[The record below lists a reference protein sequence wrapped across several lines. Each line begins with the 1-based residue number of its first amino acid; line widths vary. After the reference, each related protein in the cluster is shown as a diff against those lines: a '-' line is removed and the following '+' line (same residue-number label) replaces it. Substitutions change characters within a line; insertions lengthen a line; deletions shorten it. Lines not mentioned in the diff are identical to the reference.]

1 MKKLLNALASF
12 APQERILLDQPMSK
26 YTSFRIGGPADVIF
40 LPENAGEIIMAKAM
54 AEESGVPVTVVGCGS
69 NLLVSDDGIRG
80 LVILLGKPFSAVEV
94 QGNVIHAQAGARM
107 SALANAA
114 LNHSLTGLEFA
125 SGIPGSVGGG
135 VYMNAGA
142 YGGQMSDVT
151 VEVEMIRDGMVV
163 RVPAEEMDFGYRH
176 SAAMEDESLIVG
188 ATFVLQ
194 AGDAGEIRAKMD
206 DLNGRRRDKQPLEY
220 PSAGSVFKR
229 PEGYFAGALIE
240 QSGLKGCRIGGA
252 EVSEKHAGFIVN
264 RGGATAQDVC
274 DLVAHVQKTVKENF
288 GVWMETEIRFVG
300 GEGDQAER
308 G

>member
-1 MKKLLNALASF
+1 MKKLLNALTSF
-12 APQERILLDQPMSK
+12 AGAERVRQDQPMDR
-26 YTSFRIGGPADVIF
+26 YTSFRIGGPADILF
-40 LPENAGEIIMAKAM
+40 LPETAEEIIMAQAL
-54 AEESGVPVTVVGCGS
+54 ANEDGVPVTIVGCGS
-69 NLLVSDDGIRG
+69 NLLVSDEGIRG
-80 LVILLGKPFSAVEV
+80 LVILLGKPFSHIEV

-114 LNHSLTGLEFA
+114 LSNGLAGLEFA

-142 YGGQMSDVT
+142 YGGQLSDVI

-163 RVPAEEMDFGYRH
+163 RVPAAEMDFGYRH
-176 SAAMEDESLIVG
+176 SAAMDEGGLIVG
-188 ATFVLQ
+188 ATFELRS
-194 AGDAGEIRAKMD
+194 GDPADIRALMD

-240 QSGLKGCRIGGA
+240 QAGLKGCRIGGA

-264 RGGATAQDVC
+264 RGGATAKDVC
-274 DLVAHVQKTVKENF
+274 DLVAHVQHTVQEKF
-288 GVWMETEIRFVG
+288 GVWMETEIRFIG
-300 GEGDQAER
+300 ME
-308 G
+308 

>member
-1 MKKLLNALASF
+1 MEKLLNALISF
-12 APQERILLDQPMSK
+12 AGEERVLVDQLMER
-26 YTSFRIGGPADVIF
+26 YTTFRIGGPADILF
-40 LPENAGEIIMAKAM
+40 YPETAQEILVAQALAVE
-54 AEESGVPVTVVGCGS
+54 AEVPVTVIGCGS
-69 NLLVSDDGIRG
+69 NLLVGDKGVRG
-80 LVILLGKPFSAVEV
+80 LVIALGKPFGGIEVE
-94 QGNVIHAQAGARM
+94 GNVIHAQAGARM

-114 LNHSLTGLEFA
+114 LAHGLAGLEFA

-142 YGGQMSDVT
+142 YGGQLSDVIRD
-151 VEVEMIRDGMVV
+151 VELIRDGMVV

-176 SAAMEDESLIVG
+176 SAAMDEEALITG

-194 AGDAGEIRAKMD
+194 PGDPEEIRAKMS

-240 QSGLKGCRIGGA
+240 QSGLKGCSVGGA
-252 EVSEKHAGFIVN
+252 QVSEKHAGFIVN

-274 DLVAHVQKTVKENF
+274 DLVEHVQQTVQQKF
-288 GVWMETEIRFVG
+288 GVWLDTEIRFI
-300 GEGDQAER
+300 GEE
-308 G
+308 

>member
-1 MKKLLNALASF
+1 MKKLLNALTSF
-12 APQERILLDQPMSK
+12 AGEDRVRQDQPMDR
-26 YTSFRIGGPADVIF
+26 YTSFRIGGPADVVF
-40 LPENAGEIIMAKAM
+40 QPETAQEIIMAQVLA
-54 AEESGVPVTVVGCGS
+54 AEDDVPVTVVGCGS

-80 LVILLGKPFSAVEV
+80 LVILLGKPFSQIEV

-114 LNHSLTGLEFA
+114 LANGLTGLEFA

-142 YGGQMSDVT
+142 YGGQLSDVI

-176 SAAMEDESLIVG
+176 SAAMDEGGLIVG
-188 ATFVLQ
+188 ATFALQ
-194 AGDAGEIRAKMD
+194 SGDPAEIRAKMD

-240 QSGLKGCRIGGA
+240 QAGLKGCRIGGA

-274 DLVAHVQKTVKENF
+274 DLVAHVQKTVQEQF
-288 GVWMETEIRFVG
+288 GVWLETEIRFLG
-300 GEGDQAER
+300 GE
-308 G
+308 

>member
-1 MKKLLNALASF
+1 MKKLLNALTSF
-12 APQERILLDQPMSK
+12 AGEDRVRQDQPMDR
-26 YTSFRIGGPADVIF
+26 YTSFRIGGPADVVF
-40 LPENAGEIIMAKAM
+40 QPETAQEIIMAQALA
-54 AEESGVPVTVVGCGS
+54 AEDDVPVTVVGCGS

-80 LVILLGKPFSAVEV
+80 LVILLGKPFSQIEV

-114 LNHSLTGLEFA
+114 LANGLTGLEFA

-142 YGGQMSDVT
+142 YGGQLSDVI

-176 SAAMEDESLIVG
+176 SAAMDEGGLIVG

-194 AGDAGEIRAKMD
+194 SGDPAEIRAKMD

-240 QSGLKGCRIGGA
+240 QAGLKGCRIGGA

-274 DLVAHVQKTVKENF
+274 DLVAHVQKTVQEQF
-288 GVWMETEIRFVG
+288 GVWLETEIRFLG
-300 GEGDQAER
+300 GE
-308 G
+308 

>member
-1 MKKLLNALASF
+1 MKNLLNALISF
-12 APQERILLDQPMSK
+12 AGAERVRQDQPMDK
-26 YTSFRIGGPADVIF
+26 LTSFRIGGPADILF
-40 LPENAGEIIMAKAM
+40 YPQSAEEIIMAQAM
-54 AEESGVPVTVVGCGS
+54 AAEAEVPVTVVGCGS
-69 NLLVSDDGIRG
+69 NLLVSDEGIRG
-80 LVILLGKPFSAVEV
+80 LVIALGRPFGEVIVE
-94 QGNVIHAQAGARM
+94 GNVIHAQAGARM

-114 LNHSLTGLEFA
+114 LNAGLTGLEFA

-142 YGGQMSDVT
+142 YGGQLSDCIR
-151 VEVEMIRDGMVV
+151 EVEMIRDGMVV

-176 SAAMEDESLIVG
+176 SAAMDAGGLIVG
-188 ATFVLQ
+188 ATFVLSE
-194 AGDAGEIRAKMD
+194 GDPAQIRATMD

-264 RGGATAQDVC
+264 RGGATAQDVQ
-274 DLVAHVQKTVKENF
+274 DLIKHVQNTVQERF

-300 GEGDQAER
+300 GEE
-308 G
+308 

>member
-1 MKKLLNALASF
+1 MKKLLNALTSF
-12 APQERILLDQPMSK
+12 AGAERVRQDQPMDR
-26 YTSFRIGGPADVIF
+26 YTSFRIGGPADILF
-40 LPENAGEIIMAKAM
+40 LPETAEEIIMAQAL
-54 AEESGVPVTVVGCGS
+54 ANEAGAPVTIVGCGS
-69 NLLVSDDGIRG
+69 NLLVSDEGIRG
-80 LVILLGKPFSAVEV
+80 LVILLGKPFSHIEV

-114 LNHSLTGLEFA
+114 LSNGLAGLEFA

-142 YGGQMSDVT
+142 YGGQLSDVI

-163 RVPAEEMDFGYRH
+163 RIPAAEMDFGYRH
-176 SAAMEDESLIVG
+176 SAAMDEGGLIVG
-188 ATFVLQ
+188 ATFELRS
-194 AGDAGEIRAKMD
+194 GDPADIRALMD

-240 QSGLKGCRIGGA
+240 QAGLKGCRIGGA

-264 RGGATAQDVC
+264 RGGATAKDVC
-274 DLVAHVQKTVKENF
+274 DLVAHVQQTVQEKF
-288 GVWMETEIRFVG
+288 GVWMETEIRFIG
-300 GEGDQAER
+300 ME
-308 G
+308 